1 MSAQKVLQTL
11 SIEQIEKL
19 KLLAPAQIENEM
31 PLLRVKLED
40 RFFIVTGIEIDELEF
55 CTIELNLENDE
66 EYIKM
71 MKDYNEKLELLY
83 KQ

>member
-1 MSAQKVLQTL
+1 
-11 SIEQIEKL
+11 
-19 KLLAPAQIENEM
+19 M

-55 CTIELNLENDE
+55 CTRELNLENDE

-71 MKDYNEKLELLY
+71 MKIYNEKLELLY